1 MKKRPGSLWPLGLIL
16 LLCPFGLLAETSAPS
31 AGAALT
37 AADVEAFLEGVV
49 PNQIAR
55 EDIAGAV
62 VVVVKDGKVLFGKGY
77 GFADVEKRTPVSLDD
92 TLFRPGSTS
101 KLFTW
106 TAVMQLVEQGKL
118 DLDRDVNAY
127 LDFKVPEAF
136 GKPITL
142 RDIMTHTPGY
152 EDYVKELFVTDPS
165 RIQPLGQH
173 VSDAPAAARSSR
185 RGRRARTPTTRPRS
199 RATSSSASPA
209 SPSRSTS
216 RRTSPVRSG

>member
-16 LLCPFGLLAETSAPS
+16 LLCPFGLRAETSS
-31 AGAALT
+31 AGAAL
-37 AADVEAFLEGVV
+37 DGGRRRGV
-49 PNQIAR
+49 PGQASCRTRSPGRTSRAR
-55 EDIAGAV
+55 SSSSS
-62 VVVVKDGKVLFGKGY
+62 
-77 GFADVEKRTPVSLDD
+77 RTERCSSAKATVSPTSRSARRFPWTT
-92 TLFRPGSTS
+92 TLFRPGSIS

-118 DLDRDVNAY
+118 DLDRDVNTY

-173 VSDAPAAARSSR
+173 VKTHQPQRIFPP
-185 RGRRARTPTTRPRS
+185 GTTPARTPTTRPRS
-199 RATSSSASPA
+199 RATSSSASPG
-209 SPSRSTS
+209 SRSRSTS